1 MKAYQVWDNGS
12 LEGYSTVAYM
22 DVRVRALERR
32 LLALE
37 ELAASPTMILS
48 AGEDRPRHPG
58 VLASLLL
65 WLRGRKAEN

>member
-1 MKAYQVWDNGS
+1 MSARREKKVRK
-12 LEGYSTVAYM
+12 LEATVAYM

-48 AGEDRPRHPG
+48 AGEDRPRRRG